1 MIIVRITM
9 NALPD
14 KQKEVMQTLLSMIE
28 TAGQEKGCLS
38 YDGFCDL
45 EDDFAFSLVGEWA
58 TREDLNR
65 HIRSERFSVLLGTKS
80 LLTQP
85 LGIAIHTVS
94 LSEGEDVVRALRG
107 KRALQTGRG

>member
-1 MIIVRITM
+1 MPV
-9 NALPD
+9 
-14 KQKEVMQTLLSMIE
+14 
-28 TAGQEKGCLS
+28 
-38 YDGFCDL
+38 FCDL

-58 TREDLNR
+58 TRNDLNR

-94 LSEGEDVVRALRG
+94 LSEGVDMVRTLRG
-107 KRALQTGRG
+107 ERALQAGRR